1 MRAKFRAFAGFLFIF
16 FLLHASL
23 AFSQYQY
30 LSPMPGSRYHPA
42 KTGIIIRHGDDL
54 DPQTVN
60 RHALFRIIGSESG
73 EHDFTI
79 SLATD
84 GKTLNLRPIRSFA
97 DGETVTVT
105 VLPGMKSRSGA
116 QLDGTEFSFQIRPYW
131 SPDDRK
137 RVADH
142 MQEVYRQDFSN
153 NSYLAKGGPE
163 SGFPDFTINTN
174 TAPAPGEVFFS
185 HFSIFSGIGDPH
197 YCIIKSNGDS
207 VYGKWDTVN
216 FNNFELNENGYLTL
230 YNRLD
235 STFIMLDSNYRPV
248 DTFQM
253 KNGYIADV
261 HEFVIFPNGTHYMLC
276 YDPQIVDMTVYNP
289 NYNPAATVIGC
300 VFQKIDKA
308 GNVLL
313 QWRSWDHIDILDAS
327 NVFFQNPI
335 VDYVHANAIYEDW
348 DGNIWLCSR
357 HLSEVTKIDASTG
370 AIIWRLGGKKN
381 QFTFINDNN
390 KISYQH
396 DAHRLPNGN
405 MLLFDNGVYHN
416 PPLTAAKEYVL
427 DEVNKTATLVWS
439 YTRQIGT
446 SKVFSKAMGGV
457 QRLSNGNT
465 LICWGLTIAQP
476 GAPKLTEVDANN
488 QVVWEMTINNADA
501 VYRAQRHV
509 WNPCARPT
517 TSTVTVD
524 KMKATSVRVVWA
536 PATNATSYDLQYR
549 KQGATNWK
557 TKGTNKTQK
566 RLKDLLPET
575 TYEYRIKSKCANNP
589 NSPSAFTDIKTFTTP
604 PLRLEYFE
612 QPIEKAEM
620 VVYPNPTDDRLHV
633 AVKGIEYPFVLNLY
647 TLTGRMVMSRRCT
660 DATSLELK
668 LNGLPSGSYLL
679 ELRNNEQV
687 LVQRVIKH

>member
-1 MRAKFRAFAGFLFIF
+1 MR
-16 FLLHASL
+16 FLLPITVVLLVVANGY
-23 AFSQYQY
+23 AQFQY
-30 LSPMPGSRYHPA
+30 LSPMPDSKYHPA
-42 KTGIIIRHGDDL
+42 KTGIIIREGEELSPDVVRQHD
-54 DPQTVN
+54 
-60 RHALFRIIGSESG
+60 LFRIEGASSG
-73 EHDFTI
+73 LHTFTI

-84 GKTLNLRPIRSFA
+84 GKTINLQPTRPFA
-97 DGETVTVT
+97 DGEVVTVS
-105 VLPGMKSRSGA
+105 VLPGLKTRSGRTIG
-116 QLDGTEFSFQIRPYW
+116 GTEFSFTIKPYW
-131 SPDDRK
+131 SPADK
-137 RVADH
+137 QRVAQH
-142 MQEVYRQDFSN
+142 MQEVYREDFPETG
-153 NSYLAKGGPE
+153 YVAKGGSE

-207 VYGKWDTVN
+207 VYGKWDTVI

-235 STFIMLDSNYRPV
+235 STFIMLDSNYRPI

-261 HEFVIFPNGTHYMLC
+261 HEFVIFPNGTHYMIC

-300 VFQKIDKA
+300 VLQKIDAA

-313 QWRSWDHIDILDAS
+313 QWRSWDHFDIMDAS

-335 VDYVHANAIYEDW
+335 VDYVHANAVYEDW
-348 DGNIWLCSR
+348 DGHIWLCSR
-357 HLSEVTKIDASTG
+357 HLCEVTKIDASTG
-370 AIIWRLGGKKN
+370 NIIWRLGGKKN
-381 QFTFINDNN
+381 QFTFIGDNN

-405 MLLFDNGVYHN
+405 MLLFDNGVYHS
-416 PPLTAAKEYVL
+416 PPLTAVKEYVI

-439 YTRQIGT
+439 YSRVIGT
-446 SKVFSKAMGGV
+446 SNVFSKAMGGA

-476 GAPKLTEVDANN
+476 GAPKLTEVDSNN
-488 QVVWEMTINNADA
+488 QVVWEMTLTNADA

-509 WNPCARPT
+509 WEPCARPSA
-517 TSTVTVD
+517 STIFVD
-524 KMKATSVRVVWA
+524 KIKPTTARVVWA
-536 PATNATSYDLQYR
+536 PATNATSYDVQYR
-549 KQGATNWK
+549 RQGTQTWR
-557 TKGTNKTQK
+557 TKGTTKTQK

-575 TYEYRIKSKCANNP
+575 TYEYRIKSKCANIA

-604 PLRLEYFE
+604 PLRLQLEE
-612 QPIEKAEM
+612 VKQKPSLL
-620 VVYPNPTDDRLHV
+620 VYPNPAGNYLKVQLRGVEGQATLRL
-633 AVKGIEYPFVLNLY
+633 YN
-647 TLTGRMVMSRRCT
+647 LTGQLIMMREVGAP
-660 DATSLELK
+660 ATVDLDVSALQP
-668 LNGLPSGSYLL
+668 GAYLL
-679 ELRNNEQV
+679 EVHGQQHTF
-687 LVQRVIKH
+687 VQRVVKN